1 MFSKAATY
9 VLLPSFQYP
18 RGILLALYYTGPTYH
33 VILAYLELEQLPGSH
48 ALKVLD
54 IRIDD
59 RAHAEIHQ

>member
-1 MFSKAATY
+1 M
-9 VLLPSFQYP
+9 
-18 RGILLALYYTGPTYH
+18 GPTYH

-59 RAHAEIHQ
+59 TAMLRYLNGPR